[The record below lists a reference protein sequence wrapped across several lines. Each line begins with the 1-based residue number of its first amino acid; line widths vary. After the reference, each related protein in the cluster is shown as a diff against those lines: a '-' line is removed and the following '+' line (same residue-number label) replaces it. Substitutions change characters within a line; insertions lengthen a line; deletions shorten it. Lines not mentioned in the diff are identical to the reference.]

1 MVIQIENWC
10 LGLGSEIEIGDLH
23 LALEL
28 GSRIEIS
35 TYKFR
40 SLMKIWYYVL
50 MLKKF
55 YLWNFF
61 LEFIVGFFHC

>member
-1 MVIQIENWC
+1 MVGI
-10 LGLGSEIEIGDLH
+10 LGLEIGIGDLH
-23 LALEL
+23 LGLEL
-28 GSRIEIS
+28 GFQIGIS

-55 YLWNFF
+55 YLWNFS
-61 LEFIVGFFHC
+61 LEFIVDFFHC